1 MLENAQKATDD
12 LEKELHGEHPAAH
25 PVSKNQDARHS
36 IWENGHEGSHERE
49 LLTHF
54 VTNQMRVSLALPML
68 AVVFFAT
75 NLLWISWPVALG
87 WLAMVLAAQGVQLF
101 ICKSF
106 KNSAPAKQQ
115 VSDWIGALAA
125 SEFLLATSWA
135 VPLYLFWEPG
145 NLAQH
150 TLTIATLMTVVAVR
164 IMIANSYM
172 PIIIA
177 GTGLITFSIV
187 IRCTMEAEP
196 FYIGLGATVFLAE
209 VFFILLAKR
218 LQTTTRDMLNFK
230 SQREQLIA
238 KLEMAKT
245 AAEEGRHQAEI
256 ANVAKSRFLATMSH
270 ELRTPLNAILGFSEI
285 LSDELMGPHSVSA
298 YKDYS
303 GDIHNSGYYL
313 LNLIN
318 DILDLSRIEA
328 GKHQIEDSP
337 VCLVNVVE
345 DCSRLLAM
353 KLQGKNQT
361 LLVEL
366 PDGMPKLLGDERALR
381 QIWLNLLSNS
391 NKFAGE
397 NTTITTG
404 VKTLQNET
412 LVIFVTDQ
420 GTGMSASEIENAMG
434 LFNRGQLAEKKA
446 IEGAGLGLPIVHGL
460 VRLHEG
466 EMSIKS
472 QLGKGTTITVMFPP
486 NRVLSQSKEAM
497 VVSLQNASESQRAL
511 VAITS

>member
-1 MLENAQKATDD
+1 MLENTEKATDD
-12 LEKELHGEHPAAH
+12 LEKELHGVHAA
-25 PVSKNQDARHS
+25 SDKEKTNHS
-36 IWENGHEGSHERE
+36 IWEKGHEGPRERE
-49 LLTHF
+49 LLNLF
-54 VTNQMRVSLALPML
+54 VKNQMRVSLALPML
-68 AVVFFAT
+68 AVVFFVT
-75 NLLWISWPVALG
+75 NLLWVSWPVALG
-87 WLAMVLAAQGVQLF
+87 WLAMVLGAQGVQLF

-106 KNSAPAKQQ
+106 QNSDPSKLKI
-115 VSDWIGALAA
+115 SDWVGALAA
-125 SEFLLATSWA
+125 SEFLLAMSWS
-135 VPLYLFWEPG
+135 VTLYLFWESG

-187 IRCTMEAEP
+187 IRCAMEAEP
-196 FYIGLGATVFLAE
+196 FYVGLGATVFLAE
-209 VFFILLAKR
+209 VLFILLAKR
-218 LQTTTRDMLNFK
+218 LQETTRDMLEFK
-230 SQREQLIA
+230 FQREQLIV
-238 KLEMAKT
+238 KLEAAKAT
-245 AAEEGRHQAEI
+245 AEKDRDQAEI

-303 GDIHNSGYYL
+303 GDIHNSGFYL

-328 GKHQIEDSP
+328 GKHQVENNPIT
-337 VCLVNVVE
+337 LVNVIE
-345 DCSRLLAM
+345 DCSRLVRM
-353 KLQGKNQT
+353 KLQEKDHT

-366 PDGMPKLLGDERALR
+366 PDGLPKLLGDERALR

-391 NKFAGE
+391 NKFSGKG
-397 NTTITTG
+397 TTIKTG
-404 VKTLQNET
+404 VKMLPNESLT
-412 LVIFVTDQ
+412 IFVTDQ
-420 GTGMSASEIENAMG
+420 GAGMSASEIENAMG

-460 VRLHEG
+460 VRLHDG
-466 EMSIKS
+466 EMNIKS
-472 QLGKGTTITVMFPP
+472 LLGKGTTVSVIFPAS
-486 NRVLSQSKEAM
+486 RVLSENKAAM
-497 VVSLQNASESQRAL
+497 AIAMQNASESQRAL
-511 VAITS
+511 ITMTA